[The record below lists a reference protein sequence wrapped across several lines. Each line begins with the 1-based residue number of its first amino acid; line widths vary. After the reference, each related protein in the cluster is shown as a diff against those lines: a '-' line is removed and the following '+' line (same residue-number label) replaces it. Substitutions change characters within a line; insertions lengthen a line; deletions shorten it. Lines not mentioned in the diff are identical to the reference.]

1 MNKKRVLVLISMIIL
16 IVVVAIVLTIYF
28 MKRAKYV
35 YDVVEVSN
43 IEYNT
48 VKIDNRYGVIDKN
61 GNIIVEPNYD
71 VIQIPNPSRPLFIC
85 MSNYN
90 TETKEYETKVLN
102 DKKEQVITGY
112 ETVQAIPTETTSDG
126 VPFENT
132 VLKYKRDGKYGL
144 IDLDGKEI
152 TKPIYDEIS
161 AVTYKEGMLL
171 VKQENKVGIININGV
186 QVIKPEYDNI
196 TVDNY
201 YDVNTKYQK
210 TGFIVCKIEDDG
222 YRYGYINYKG
232 DKVLDTNY
240 TEIER
245 VSEIEDEK
253 DIFLIAYKDG
263 QAGLLKNS
271 KVMLNH
277 EYEDIIYYAYNDVF
291 IIQRNGKQGVAD
303 KNGNIKIEPQ
313 YSNISFGGIYVN
325 ATENNTVKIL
335 DLNGNEVND
344 QYISKIP
351 TKDGQNFIV
360 YGEDGIYKVIDKNG
374 NVIIDKNYTN
384 IEEVGN
390 NYFIVASDRNNGI
403 IDLTGKSLV
412 DLKYNSIVELDN
424 TELLQA
430 NISST
435 STVSLI
441 NRDMQIVATMD
452 DANIDVQDKYIRLYS
467 EDEIKYFDYAGNELD
482 AKDVFPNNQ
491 LYAKKIN
498 NKWGFVDKDGNLKVQ
513 NDYDLVTEFNEYGF
527 AGVKLNGKWGSIN
540 QDGEIVQ
547 EPIYKLEEVS
557 PSFIGKYYRANQWYG
572 NNYYTDEV
580 IEEENI
586 ED

>member
-1 MNKKRVLVLISMIIL
+1 MNKKKILVLISMIIL

-61 GNIIVEPNYD
+61 GNTIVEPNYD

-232 DKVLDTNY
+232 
-240 TEIER
+240 
-245 VSEIEDEK
+245 
-253 DIFLIAYKDG
+253 
-263 QAGLLKNS
+263 
-271 KVMLNH
+271 
-277 EYEDIIYYAYNDVF
+277 
-291 IIQRNGKQGVAD
+291 
-303 KNGNIKIEPQ
+303 
-313 YSNISFGGIYVN
+313 
-325 ATENNTVKIL
+325 
-335 DLNGNEVND
+335 
-344 QYISKIP
+344 
-351 TKDGQNFIV
+351 
-360 YGEDGIYKVIDKNG
+360 
-374 NVIIDKNYTN
+374 
-384 IEEVGN
+384 
-390 NYFIVASDRNNGI
+390 
-403 IDLTGKSLV
+403 
-412 DLKYNSIVELDN
+412 
-424 TELLQA
+424 
-430 NISST
+430 
-435 STVSLI
+435 
-441 NRDMQIVATMD
+441 
-452 DANIDVQDKYIRLYS
+452 
-467 EDEIKYFDYAGNELD
+467 
-482 AKDVFPNNQ
+482 
-491 LYAKKIN
+491 
-498 NKWGFVDKDGNLKVQ
+498 
-513 NDYDLVTEFNEYGF
+513 
-527 AGVKLNGKWGSIN
+527 
-540 QDGEIVQ
+540 
-547 EPIYKLEEVS
+547 
-557 PSFIGKYYRANQWYG
+557 
-572 NNYYTDEV
+572 
-580 IEEENI
+580 
-586 ED
+586 